1 MNDDDK
7 KNEIQ
12 GQISEQ
18 KSEKRKRKKRRGKAS
33 QSSENITSN
42 PQEEKPLVTISSI
55 ITDENRKLPIKDTS
69 INNQVKNTEQNPA
82 KLRKRKKE
90 KNDDVTEDQK
100 EKSDLLTKART
111 MASVNEQITY
121 IPEDLS
127 LNKEDDINERTKSE
141 VIVRDKKG
149 IFLKRANYVDNEE
162 GSKKE
167 EIRGIIPSKDID
179 PKKLISIDEE
189 DGELD
194 YLEAEKAYEL
204 SVFLDSHKF
213 IKKNNNFD
221 KKFEQLVKRKIIRY
235 ERNLLELSPNDNFF
249 ILYELQVTE
258 TTELCL
264 TDIATLNAI
273 KSVFISYPSVHL
285 IIILSDEEFLNKN
298 LDKYD
303 YSLVKEFATQ
313 KLANVL
319 IYLDLDSDNEKRI
332 HSFSIKK
339 FKTQN
344 PEFEKQ
350 KKQIKDLIDKPK
362 VRKLF
367 NLTTK
372 EEEKNDSLLDYPCY
386 LSVATNPSIY
396 TKYIP
401 DITSDYRC
409 LIINSIF
416 FMNRYQLCFD
426 AAKTLSFNEPAVIA
440 LKIVPPLK
448 GVDGRE
454 AFCDLNQNDAI
465 LSSDENISLNK
476 KIMQVAYGEE
486 NANNPNADVACQY
499 LGFLEEDNDNYD
511 DMIKRFKEG
520 EIDKSEVRIKVF
532 NLLKDVFKIFR
543 EKDINDIDTNKI
555 IIKKNIYLIF
565 I

>member
-520 EIDKSEVRIKVF
+520 KIDKSDVRIKVF
-532 NLLKDVFKIFR
+532 NLFKDIFKIFR
-543 EKDINDIDTNKI
+543 EKDINDIDTNQI
-555 IIKKNIYLIF
+555 MIH
-565 I
+565 

>member
-55 ITDENRKLPIKDTS
+55 ITDENSKLPIKDTS

-127 LNKEDDINERTKSE
+127 LNKEDDLNERTKSE
-141 VIVRDKKG
+141 VIERDKKG

-235 ERNLLELSPNDNFF
+235 ERNLLELSQNDNFF

-344 PEFEKQ
+344 PEFENQ
-350 KKQIKDLIDKPK
+350 KKKIKELIDKPK

-426 AAKTLSFNEPAVIA
+426 AAKTLSFTEPAVIA

-476 KIMQVAYGEE
+476 KIMQVGYGEE
-486 NANNPNADVACQY
+486 NANNPNTDVACQY

-520 EIDKSEVRIKVF
+520 KIDKSDVRIKVF
-532 NLLKDVFKIFR
+532 NLFKDIFKIFR

-555 IIKKNIYLIF
+555 MIK
-565 I
+565 

>member
-33 QSSENITSN
+33 QSSENFTSN

-55 ITDENRKLPIKDTS
+55 ITEENSKLPIKDTS
-69 INNQVKNTEQNPA
+69 INNQEENIEQNPTI
-82 KLRKRKKE
+82 LRKRKKE
-90 KNDDVTEDQK
+90 KNDVTEDQK

-121 IPEDLS
+121 MPEDLS

-235 ERNLLELSPNDNFF
+235 ERNLLELSPIDNFF

-426 AAKTLSFNEPAVIA
+426 AAKTLSFTEPSVIA

-486 NANNPNADVACQY
+486 NANNPNTYVACQY

-520 EIDKSEVRIKVF
+520 KIDKSDVRIKVF
-532 NLLKDVFKIFR
+532 NLFKDIFKIFR

-555 IIKKNIYLIF
+555 MIK
-565 I
+565 

>member
-555 IIKKNIYLIF
+555 MIK
-565 I
+565 

>member
-520 EIDKSEVRIKVF
+520 KIDKSDVRIKVF
-532 NLLKDVFKIFR
+532 NLFKDIFKIFR
-543 EKDINDIDTNKI
+543 EKDINDIDTNQI
-555 IIKKNIYLIF
+555 MIK
-565 I
+565 